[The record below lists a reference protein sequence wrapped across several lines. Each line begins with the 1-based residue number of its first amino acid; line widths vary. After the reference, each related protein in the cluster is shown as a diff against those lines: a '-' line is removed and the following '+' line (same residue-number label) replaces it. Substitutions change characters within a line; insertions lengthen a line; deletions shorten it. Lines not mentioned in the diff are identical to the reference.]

1 MSAPAHRRHP
11 RRTNR
16 PTFEVMLMYNPLTV
30 DLAALRRRDLLD
42 DAALSR
48 DRRVAREALLTGV
61 RRSRAR
67 RALARRVLL

>member
-1 MSAPAHRRHP
+1 
-11 RRTNR
+11 
-16 PTFEVMLMYNPLTV
+16 MYNPLTV